1 MKNFKIMYKG
11 KVIDVELLT
20 EKISQ
25 EDFIEM
31 ISHFGFPEW
40 GTPGFYRAIE
50 LELIEPEYEHDE
62 MAYYYTHMDIDPKT
76 LH

>member
-1 MKNFKIMYKG
+1 MYKG

-50 LELIEPEYEHDE
+50 LELVEPEYEHDE
-62 MAYYYTHMDIDPKT
+62 MAYYYTHMGIDPKS

>member
-1 MKNFKIMYKG
+1 
-11 KVIDVELLT
+11 
-20 EKISQ
+20 
-25 EDFIEM
+25 M

-50 LELIEPEYEHDE
+50 LELVEPEYEHDE
-62 MAYYYTHMDIDPKT
+62 MAYYYTHMDIDPKS

>member
-11 KVIDVELLT
+11 KVIDVSLLT

-50 LELIEPEYEHDE
+50 LELVEPEYEYDE
-62 MAYYYTHMDIDPKT
+62 IAYHYTHMERDPKS